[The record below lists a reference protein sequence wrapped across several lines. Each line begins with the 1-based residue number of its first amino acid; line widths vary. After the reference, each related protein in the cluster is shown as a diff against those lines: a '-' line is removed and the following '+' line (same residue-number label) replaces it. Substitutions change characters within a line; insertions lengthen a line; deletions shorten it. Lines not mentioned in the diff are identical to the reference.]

1 MMGPLVRRGVIGIAL
16 IFAALAV
23 TPGIKP
29 NLSGPARVIDGNTI
43 VVAGQTLRLYG
54 LDAPDLGQTCRS
66 KENRDW
72 PCGRAAAAAL
82 RQYIGEWPV
91 GCLTRTRDAAD
102 RLISTC
108 RVGGTDLNA
117 WLVEQGWALACKGCF
132 GGFPLEQ
139 GRARLA
145 RRGLWS
151 GRFEAPEDWR
161 WTH

>member
-1 MMGPLVRRGVIGIAL
+1 MGPLVRRGVIGIAL
-16 IFAALAV
+16 IFVALAL

-43 VVAGQTLRLYG
+43 IVAGQTLRLYG
-54 LDAPDLGQTCRS
+54 LEAPDLGQTCRS

-82 RQYIGEWPV
+82 RQYIGERPV

-151 GRFEAPEDWR
+151 GRFEEPEDWR
-161 WTH
+161 RTH